1 MQFSEPCDSP
11 TQTTTGQTMLNLF
24 PHTTTDCRS
33 PNRRHFLLRVGSLA
47 GLGAALPES
56 LVRRPAAAD
65 GAPHRSDTNCI
76 LVWTRGGTSHH
87 DTLDPKPDAKA
98 EVRGEFGA
106 IDTALPGVQFTDLVP
121 HFARHADLFSV
132 VRNLNSIN
140 GAHGTADAIM
150 MSGWQMNP
158 NITYP
163 CYGSVIAKEHGY
175 RDNMPPF
182 VQLRNEV
189 DRKFFGG
196 TAGYLGIA
204 YNPFE
209 IHADANEAEVS
220 VRDLTPPG
228 GMSLQRVRLRR
239 EALQTIDRF
248 QRGLDRQPAFLDALD
263 DYYQNAFDMVT
274 SPATQRAFDLG
285 RETDSTRD
293 AYGRTTFGQSCL
305 LARRLIEA
313 GTRFVTVSDG
323 DWDTHRDN
331 FTRLR
336 ELTPPVDRGFT
347 ALLLD
352 LKQRGLLENTL
363 VVWLTDFGRTPTI
376 NPAAGRDHWA
386 SAGIAVFAGAGTPA
400 GTIIGQT
407 DAIGGQSVGREYYPR
422 DIAAT
427 IYHKLG
433 IPKHTTYQIG
443 NGRPMRLNEGQPI
456 DALL

>member
-1 MQFSEPCDSP
+1 
-11 TQTTTGQTMLNLF
+11 MLDLF
-24 PHTTTDCRS
+24 PQPMADCETS
-33 PNRRHFLLRVGSLA
+33 RRRFLLQVGGLS
-47 GLGAALPES
+47 GLGLSLPALLQQHAASGAEL
-56 LVRRPAAAD
+56 AARQD
-65 GAPHRSDTNCI
+65 VNCI

-87 DTLDPKPDAKA
+87 DTLDPKPAARA
-98 EVRGEFGA
+98 EIRGEFKA
-106 IDTALPGVQFTDLVP
+106 IDTALPGVQFTDMVP
-121 HFARHADLFSV
+121 HFARYADKFSV

-158 NITYP
+158 TVTYP
-163 CYGSVIAKEHGY
+163 CYGSVIARQRGY
-175 RDNMPPF
+175 CDNMPPF
-182 VQLRNEV
+182 VQLGNEV

-204 YNPFE
+204 HNPFE
-209 IHADANEAEVS
+209 IHSDPNESAFS

-228 GMSLQRVRLRR
+228 GMNLARVELRR
-239 EALQTIDRF
+239 EALRTIDRF
-248 QRGLDRQPAFLDALD
+248 QRDLDRRPEILGALD
-263 DYYQNAFDMVT
+263 GYYESAFDMVT
-274 SPATQRAFDLG
+274 SPATQRAFDLQ
-285 RETDSTRD
+285 READSVRD
-293 AYGRTTFGQSCL
+293 AYGRTQFGQSCL

-336 ELTPPVDRGFT
+336 DLLPPVDQGFT
-347 ALLLD
+347 ALLVD

-386 SAGIAVFAGAGTPA
+386 SAGLAVFAGADTPA
-400 GTIIGQT
+400 GTVVGQT
-407 DAIGGQSVGREYYPR
+407 DATGGHSVGKEYYPR

-433 IPKHTTYQIG
+433 IPLHTTHVIG
-443 NGRPMRLNEGQPI
+443 NRPMRLCEGTPI
-456 DALL
+456 EELI

>member
-1 MQFSEPCDSP
+1 
-11 TQTTTGQTMLNLF
+11 MLNLL
-24 PHTTTDCRS
+24 PRRMSDCETS
-33 PNRRHFLLRVGSLA
+33 DRRRFLLQVGSLS
-47 GLGAALPES
+47 GLGLTLPALLRQREACAAGSPL
-56 LVRRPAAAD
+56 RRD
-65 GAPHRSDTNCI
+65 VNCI

-87 DTLDPKPDAKA
+87 DTLDPKPNAKA
-98 EVRGEFGA
+98 EIRGEFKA
-106 IDTALPGVQFTDLVP
+106 IDTALPGIQFTDMVP
-121 HFARHADLFSV
+121 HFARHADKFAV

-158 NITYP
+158 TVTYP
-163 CYGSVIAKEHGY
+163 CYGSVIARQRGY
-175 RDNMPPF
+175 RDRMPPF
-182 VQLRNEV
+182 VQLGKEV

-209 IHADANEAEVS
+209 IHSDPNETEFN

-228 GMSLQRVRLRR
+228 GMSFERVDLRR
-239 EALQTIDRF
+239 EALRTIDRF
-248 QRGLDRQPAFLDALD
+248 QRDLDQRPTVLDAMD
-263 DYYQNAFDMVT
+263 RYYENAFDMVT
-274 SPATQRAFDLG
+274 SPETQRAFDLQ
-285 RETDSTRD
+285 RESDSTRD
-293 AYGRTTFGQSCL
+293 AYGRNQFGQSCL

-313 GTRFVTVSDG
+313 GTRFVTVSNG
-323 DWDTHRDN
+323 DWDTHSDN

-336 ELTPPVDRGFT
+336 ELLPPVDQGFT
-347 ALLLD
+347 ALLVD

-386 SAGIAVFAGAGTPA
+386 SAGIAVFAGADTSS
-400 GTIIGQT
+400 GTIVGQT
-407 DAIGGQSVGREYYPR
+407 DATGGHSVGNEYNPR

-433 IPKHTTYQIG
+433 VPPHTTHVLG
-443 NGRPMRLNEGQPI
+443 NGRPMRLCEGKPI
-456 DALL
+456 EELI

>member
-1 MQFSEPCDSP
+1 
-11 TQTTTGQTMLNLF
+11 MLNLF
-24 PHTTTDCRS
+24 PQRMADCETT
-33 PNRRHFLLRVGSLA
+33 NRRRFLLQVGGLS
-47 GLGAALPES
+47 GLGLTLPALLRQREVCAAGSPTRQD
-56 LVRRPAAAD
+56 V
-65 GAPHRSDTNCI
+65 NCI

-98 EVRGEFGA
+98 EIRGEFNP
-106 IDTALPGVQFTDLVP
+106 ISTALPGVQFTDMVP
-121 HFARHADLFSV
+121 HFARHADKFAV

-158 NITYP
+158 TVTYP
-163 CYGSVIAKEHGY
+163 CYGSVIARHRGY
-175 RDNMPPF
+175 RDVMPPF
-182 VQLRNEV
+182 VQLGNEV

-209 IHADANEAEVS
+209 IHADPNESEFS

-228 GMSLQRVRLRR
+228 GMNLARIDLRR
-239 EALQTIDRF
+239 DALRTIDRF
-248 QRGLDRQPAFLDALD
+248 QRQLDRRPSLLAALD
-263 DYYQNAFDMVT
+263 RYYENAFNMVT
-274 SPATQRAFDLG
+274 SPATQRAFDLQ
-285 RETDSTRD
+285 RESNNTRD
-293 AYGRTTFGQSCL
+293 AYGRTQFGQSCL

-313 GTRFVTVSDG
+313 GTRFVTVSNG

-336 ELTPPVDRGFT
+336 ELLPPVDQGFT
-347 ALLLD
+347 ALLVD

-386 SAGIAVFAGAGTPA
+386 SAGIAVFAGAATPS
-400 GTIIGQT
+400 GTIVGQT
-407 DAIGGQSVGREYYPR
+407 DATGGHSVGKEYYPR

-427 IYHKLG
+427 IYGKLG
-433 IPKHTTYQIG
+433 VPLHTTHVLG
-443 NGRPMRLNEGQPI
+443 DGRPMRLCEGKPI
-456 DALL
+456 EELG

>member
-1 MQFSEPCDSP
+1 MLDLYPSATADCANMNRANMNQA
-11 TQTTTGQTMLNLF
+11 TT
-24 PHTTTDCRS
+24 
-33 PNRRHFLLRVGSLA
+33 NRRHFLLQVGGLA
-47 GLGAALPES
+47 GIGATLPGLLRQE
-56 LVRRPAAAD
+56 AQAAD
-65 GAPHRSDTNCI
+65 LNNRSKTNCI

-98 EVRGEFGA
+98 EVRGEFKA

-121 HFARHADLFSV
+121 HFARHAEQFSV

-163 CYGSVIAKEHGY
+163 CYGSVVAKERGY

-182 VQLRNEV
+182 VQLGNEV
-189 DRKFFGG
+189 DRKFLGG

-204 YNPFE
+204 HNPFE
-209 IHADANEAEVS
+209 IHADANEPEFS

-228 GMSLQRVRLRR
+228 GMSLDRVRLRR
-239 EALQTIDRF
+239 EALSTIDRF
-248 QRGLDRQPAFLDALD
+248 QRDLDRQPAVLDALD
-263 DYYQNAFDMVT
+263 AYYENAFAMVT
-274 SPATQRAFDLG
+274 SPATQRAFDLD
-285 RETDSTRD
+285 RETDGTRD

-313 GTRFVTVSDG
+313 GSRFVTVSDG

-336 ELTPPVDRGFT
+336 ELTPPVDQGFT

-352 LKQRGLLENTL
+352 LKQRGLLETTL

-386 SAGIAVFAGAGTPA
+386 SAGIAVFAGAGTPV
-400 GTIIGQT
+400 GTIVGQT
-407 DAIGGQSVGREYYPR
+407 DSTGGQSVGKEYYPR

-433 IPKHTTYQIG
+433 IPSETTYQIG
-443 NGRPMRLNEGQPI
+443 NGRPMRLNEGNPI
-456 DALL
+456 TELL